1 MKWLEQQRYNMPKN
15 DLIRLQHMVDAA
27 KETVELAVGK
37 SRHDIESE
45 RMLNLSLVRL
55 IEVVGEA
62 ANRVSP
68 EGQAK
73 YAGIPWLQIIG
84 MRNRLIHGYDNVDFD
99 ILYQTVIEDLPYLI
113 AELEKIL
120 ASEKRDSPRRLS

>member
-1 MKWLEQQRYNMPKN
+1 MPKN
-15 DLIRLQHMVDAA
+15 DLIRLQHMLDAA
-27 KETVELAVGK
+27 EEVVELAGGK

-55 IEVVGEA
+55 VEVVGEA

-73 YAGIPWLQIIG
+73 YASIPWLQIIG

-113 AELEKIL
+113 AELEKTL
-120 ASEKRDSPRRLS
+120 ASEKRDSSRSLS

>member
-1 MKWLEQQRYNMPKN
+1 MYNMPKN
-15 DLIRLQHMVDAA
+15 DLIRLRHMLDAA
-27 KETVELAVGK
+27 REAVELAAGK
-37 SRHDIESE
+37 SRDNIENE

-73 YAGIPWLQIIG
+73 YARIPWLQITG
-84 MRNRLIHGYDNVDFD
+84 MRNRLIHGYANIDFD

-113 AELEKIL
+113 AELEKTL
-120 ASEKRDSPRRLS
+120 ASEKRDSSRSLS

>member
-1 MKWLEQQRYNMPKN
+1 MPKN
-15 DLIRLQHMVDAA
+15 DLIRLQHMLDAA
-27 KETVELAVGK
+27 KEAVELAAGK
-37 SRHDIESE
+37 SRHDIENE

-73 YAGIPWLQIIG
+73 YADIPWLQIIG
-84 MRNRLIHGYDNVDFD
+84 MRNRLIHGYNEIDFD
-99 ILYQTVIEDLPYLI
+99 ILYQTVIEDLPHLI
-113 AELEKIL
+113 VELEKTL
-120 ASEKRDSPRRLS
+120 ASEKGDFSLYSE